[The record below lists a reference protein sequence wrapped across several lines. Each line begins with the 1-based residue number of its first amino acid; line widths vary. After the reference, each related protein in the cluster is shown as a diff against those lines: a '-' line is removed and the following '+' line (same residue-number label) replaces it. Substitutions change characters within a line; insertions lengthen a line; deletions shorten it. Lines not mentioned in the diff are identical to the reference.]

1 MIGNG
6 DQGPHPFQTPTSPE
20 EDERRVR
27 EHAYRLWGEEGRP
40 EGRDKTHWRM
50 AREKVAAEDGFR
62 DALKPSPSEECV
74 NIPTPAPNGPF
85 EPARKGQRKKAP
97 GSREPGA

>member
-1 MIGNG
+1 
-6 DQGPHPFQTPTSPE
+6 
-20 EDERRVR
+20 
-27 EHAYRLWGEEGRP
+27 
-40 EGRDKTHWRM
+40 M

-62 DALKPSPSEECV
+62 DALRPSPSEECV

-85 EPARKGQRKKAP
+85 ELARKGQRKKAP